1 MNTAVWRV
9 CDRGEKLDLDQ
20 LKTNTDPKYCTLT
33 VERYGIVFSS
43 YSTLYTVHCTLNCT
57 VLLEQRIF
65 WGSKVAGIAP
75 SSSIEVFFNDNK
87 LSFRTTAINTN
98 WQ

>member
-33 VERYGIVFSS
+33 VERYGIVFSL
-43 YSTLYTVHCTLNCT
+43 YITLYTVQYIVH
-57 VLLEQRIF
+57 
-65 WGSKVAGIAP
+65 
-75 SSSIEVFFNDNK
+75 
-87 LSFRTTAINTN
+87 
-98 WQ
+98 